1 MHFDQFDSPTFR
13 RPAGRCAVL
22 AAAFALFAL
31 PAAAQAPAAAAR
43 DAKDAGTLRAVVVLD
58 SSDLSSDFL
67 TMAVANTG
75 LGRLA
80 GTRAVVLPQRDLTDA
95 MRSTRTGENDII
107 IAPPHVAASALI
119 HGYELVASTG
129 TISKYVLVGRGDL
142 KNLADLKGRR
152 AYFPQQDSLRSYV
165 ARGLL
170 AQEGMT
176 TRALKQVTYGQ
187 TSGAG
192 LLTVAGGGAEA
203 TVALE
208 SEWLEW
214 SKSQKTPG
222 QVLAVSQAM
231 PGGLSVVVKKSL
243 PANVKA
249 AVVQWV
255 TSPDF
260 VIPGVARMRPA
271 SDAAPYEYVASL
283 GIFTPAE
290 LSGVQRVTARQAAE
304 LADKGAKLVDVRT
317 EKEYAARHA
326 RGALNLPYVEKSLKE
341 IDYDAKKDQFPGL
354 NSLNKGDALVFFC
367 NGAECWKSFKA
378 SKAARDAGYS
388 RVYWLRG
395 GMPEWIAQGLP
406 TQP

>member
-1 MHFDQFDSPTFR
+1 MDMHARLIR
-13 RPAGRCAVL
+13 RLSGVALAGAMIVPA
-22 AAAFALFAL
+22 F
-31 PAAAQAPAAAAR
+31 AQAPAPATAAP
-43 DAKDAGTLRAVVVLD
+43 TLRAVVVLD

-75 LGRLA
+75 LGKLA
-80 GTRAVVLPQRDLTDA
+80 GARAVILPQRDLTDA
-95 MRSTRTGENDII
+95 MRATRTGENDII

-129 TISKYVLVGRGDL
+129 TVSKYVLVGRGDMKSL
-142 KNLADLKGRR
+142 TDLKGRR

-170 AQEGMT
+170 AQQGLT
-176 TRALKQVTYGQ
+176 TRSLQAVTYGQ

-214 SKSQKTPG
+214 SKTQKTPG

-243 PANVKA
+243 PANVKT

-260 VIPGVARMRPA
+260 VIPGVPRMRPT
-271 SDAAPYEYVASL
+271 SDATPYEYVASL

-290 LSGVQRVTARQAAE
+290 LTGVQRVGAREAFE
-304 LADKGAKLVDVRT
+304 LSEKGAKLIDVRT
-317 EKEYAARHA
+317 EKEYATRHA
-326 RGALNLPYVEKSLKE
+326 RGAVNLPYVEKSLKE
-341 IDYDAKKDQFPGL
+341 IDYDVKKDQFPGL
-354 NSLNKGDALVFFC
+354 ASLNKSDALVFFC

-378 SKAARDAGYS
+378 SKAARDAGYT

-395 GMPEWIAQGLP
+395 GMPEWVAQGLP

>member
-1 MHFDQFDSPTFR
+1 MNVRLNRHLSGIALACAMIV
-13 RPAGRCAVL
+13 PA
-22 AAAFALFAL
+22 F
-31 PAAAQAPAAAAR
+31 AQAPAPAAT
-43 DAKDAGTLRAVVVLD
+43 GTLRAVVVLD

-75 LGRLA
+75 LGKLA
-80 GTRAVVLPQRDLTDA
+80 GARAVILPQRDLTDA

-129 TISKYVLVGRGDL
+129 TVSKYVLVGRGDM
-142 KNLADLKGRR
+142 KSLADLKGRR

-170 AQEGMT
+170 AQEGLT
-176 TRALKQVTYGQ
+176 PRSLKAVTYGQ

-214 SKSQKTPG
+214 SKVQKTPG

-243 PANVKA
+243 PANVKT

-260 VIPGVARMRPA
+260 VIPGVPRMRPT
-271 SDAAPYEYVASL
+271 SDATPYEYVASL

-290 LSGVQRVTARQAAE
+290 LTGVQRVGAREAYE
-304 LADKGAKLVDVRT
+304 LFEKGAKLIDVRT
-317 EKEYAARHA
+317 EKEYATRHA
-326 RGALNLPYVEKSLKE
+326 RGAVNLPYVEKSLKE
-341 IDYDAKKDQFPGL
+341 IDYDVTKDQFTGL
-354 NSLNKGDALVFFC
+354 ASLNKSDALVFFC

-378 SKAARDAGYS
+378 SKAARDAGYT

-406 TQP
+406 TAP

>member
-1 MHFDQFDSPTFR
+1 MNMNQTR
-13 RPAGRCAVL
+13 MLGWLAGAGL
-22 AAAFALFAL
+22 AFGVAL
-31 PAAAQAPAAAAR
+31 PALAQAQAQAAA
-43 DAKDAGTLRAVVVLD
+43 AKDAGTLRAVVVLD

-67 TMAVANTG
+67 TLAVANTG
-75 LGRLA
+75 LGKLA
-80 GTRAVVLPQRDLTDA
+80 GMRAIVLPQRDLTDA

-107 IAPPHVAASALI
+107 IAPPHVTASALI

-129 TISKYVLVGRGDL
+129 LTNKYVLVGRSDFKGV
-142 KNLADLKGRR
+142 ADLKGQR

-176 TRALKQVTYGQ
+176 TRALKHVTYGQ

-192 LLTVAGGGAEA
+192 LLTLAGGGAEA

-208 SEWLEW
+208 SEWIEW
-214 SKSQKTPG
+214 AKGQKTPG
-222 QVLAVSQAM
+222 QVLATSQAM
-231 PGGLSVVVKKSL
+231 PGGLGVVVKKSL

-260 VIPGVARMRPA
+260 VIPGVARLRPT

-290 LSGVQRVTARQAAE
+290 LTGVQRVTARVASE
-304 LADKGAKLVDVRT
+304 LAEKGAKLVDVRT
-317 EKEYAARHA
+317 EKEFATRHA
-326 RGALNLPYVEKSLKE
+326 RGAVNLPYVEKSLKE
-341 IDYDAKKDQFPGL
+341 IDYDVKKDQFSGL
-354 NSLNKGDALVFFC
+354 ASLNKADAVVFFC

-378 SKAARDAGYS
+378 SKAARDAGYT

-406 TQP
+406 TAP

>member
-1 MHFDQFDSPTFR
+1 MNIRIHRYLS
-13 RPAGRCAVL
+13 ALALGCAVST
-22 AAAFALFAL
+22 AAL
-31 PAAAQAPAAAAR
+31 AQAPAS
-43 DAKDAGTLRAVVVLD
+43 GTLRAVVVLD

-75 LGRLA
+75 LSKLA
-80 GTRAVVLPQRDLTDA
+80 GTRAIVLPQRDLTDA
-95 MRSTRTGENDII
+95 MRSSRTGENDII

-129 TISKYVLVGRGDL
+129 TTSKYVLVGRADL
-142 KNLADLKGRR
+142 KSMADLKGRR

-170 AQEGMT
+170 AQGGMT
-176 TRALKQVTYGQ
+176 TRSLKEVTYGL

-208 SEWLEW
+208 SEWVEW
-214 SKSQKTPG
+214 SKTQKTPG
-222 QVLAVSQAM
+222 QVLAVSQQM
-231 PGGLSVVVKKSL
+231 PGGLSVVVKKTL
-243 PANVKA
+243 PPAVKT

-255 TSPDF
+255 TSPEF
-260 VIPGVARMRPA
+260 VIPGVARFRPTT
-271 SDAAPYEYVASL
+271 DAAPYEYVASL

-290 LSGVQRVTARQAAE
+290 LSGVQRVDARTANE
-304 LADKGAKLVDVRT
+304 LAEKGAKLVDVRT

-326 RGALNLPYVEKSLKE
+326 RGAVNLPYVEKSLKE
-341 IDYDAKKDQFPGL
+341 IDYDVKKDQFAGL
-354 NSLNKGDALVFFC
+354 ASLNKGDAIVFFC
-367 NGAECWKSFKA
+367 NGAECWKSYKA
-378 SKAARDAGYS
+378 SKAARDAGYA

>member
-1 MHFDQFDSPTFR
+1 MTELKSR
-13 RPAGRCAVL
+13 SLKAV
-22 AAAFALFAL
+22 AAIGIGIGFAAAL
-31 PAAAQAPAAAAR
+31 PAAAQTPAAAPAT
-43 DAKDAGTLRAVVVLD
+43 GTLRAVIVLD
-58 SSDLSSDFL
+58 SSDAASDFMTL
-67 TMAVANTG
+67 AVTNTG
-75 LGRLA
+75 LGKLA
-80 GTRAVVLPQRDLTDA
+80 GSRAIVLPQRDLTDA

-107 IAPPHVAASALI
+107 IAPPHVTASALI

-129 TISKYVLVGRGDL
+129 VVAKYVLIGRSDL
-142 KNLADLKGRR
+142 KAVTDLKGRR

-170 AQEGMT
+170 AQEGAMT
-176 TRALKQVTYGQ
+176 TRALKDVTYGQ

-192 LLTVAGGGAEA
+192 LLTLAGGA
-203 TVALE
+203 TDATIALE

-214 SKSQKTPG
+214 SKNQKSPG
-222 QVLAVSQAM
+222 QVLASSRPIPA
-231 PGGLSVVVKKSL
+231 GLSVVVKKTL
-243 PANVKA
+243 PANVKS

-255 TSPDF
+255 TASDF
-260 VIPGVARMRPA
+260 VIPGVSKFRPT

-290 LSGVQRVTARQAAE
+290 LTGVQRVSAREAYE
-304 LADKGAKLVDVRT
+304 LSEKGAKLVDVRT

-326 RGALNLPYVEKSLKE
+326 RGAANLPYVEKSLKE
-341 IDYDAKKDQFPGL
+341 IDYDAKKDQFAGL
-354 NSLNKGDALVFFC
+354 ASLNKNDALVFFC

-378 SKAARDAGYS
+378 SKAARDAGYA

-406 TQP
+406 TAP

>member
-1 MHFDQFDSPTFR
+1 V
-13 RPAGRCAVL
+13 ALACAL
-22 AAAFALFAL
+22 ILPAFAQA
-31 PAAAQAPAAAAR
+31 PAQAPAAA
-43 DAKDAGTLRAVVVLD
+43 TLRAVVVLD

-75 LGRLA
+75 LGKLA

-129 TISKYVLVGRGDL
+129 TVSKYVLVGRGDM
-142 KNLADLKGRR
+142 KSLADLKGRR

-176 TRALKQVTYGQ
+176 IRSLKLVTYGQ

-208 SEWLEW
+208 SEWVEW
-214 SKSQKTPG
+214 AKSQKTPG
-222 QVLAVSQAM
+222 QVLATSQPM

-243 PANVKA
+243 PANVKT

-255 TSPDF
+255 TSPEF
-260 VIPGVARMRPA
+260 VIPGVPRMRPTT
-271 SDAAPYEYVASL
+271 DATPYEYVASL

-290 LSGVQRVTARQAAE
+290 LTGVQRVGAREAYE
-304 LADKGAKLVDVRT
+304 LSEKGAKLIDVRT
-317 EKEYAARHA
+317 EKEYATRHA
-326 RGALNLPYVEKSLKE
+326 RGAVNLPYVEKSLKE
-341 IDYDAKKDQFPGL
+341 IDYDVKKDQFTGL
-354 NSLNKGDALVFFC
+354 ASLNKSDALVFFC

-378 SKAARDAGYS
+378 SKAARDAGYT

-406 TQP
+406 TAP

>member
-1 MHFDQFDSPTFR
+1 MTATKARLLGFAASM
-13 RPAGRCAVL
+13 GLGL
-22 AAAFALFAL
+22 ATLL
-31 PAAAQAPAAAAR
+31 PVAAQTPAPAVAPAPA
-43 DAKDAGTLRAVVVLD
+43 TLRAVVVLD

-67 TMAVANTG
+67 TLAVANTG
-75 LGRLA
+75 LGKLA

-107 IAPPHVAASALI
+107 IAPPHVTASALI

-129 TISKYVLVGRGDL
+129 LSNKYVLVGRSDFKGV
-142 KNLADLKGRR
+142 ADLKGRR

-170 AQEGMT
+170 AQEGIT
-176 TRALKQVTYGQ
+176 TRALKNVTYGQ

-192 LLTVAGGGAEA
+192 LLTLAGGGADA

-208 SEWLEW
+208 SEWIEW
-214 SKSQKTPG
+214 SKGQKTPG
-222 QVLAVSQAM
+222 QVLATSQPM
-231 PGGLSVVVKKSL
+231 PGGLGVVVKKSL

-260 VIPGVARMRPA
+260 VIPGVARLRPT

-290 LSGVQRVTARQAAE
+290 LTGVQRVTARTAFE
-304 LADKGAKLVDVRT
+304 LAEKGAKLVDVRT
-317 EKEYAARHA
+317 EKEYATKHA
-326 RGALNLPYVEKSLKE
+326 RGAVNLPYVEKSLKE
-341 IDYDAKKDQFPGL
+341 IDYDAKKDQFAGL
-354 NSLNKGDALVFFC
+354 ASLNKADAVVFFC

-378 SKAARDAGYS
+378 SKAARDAGYT

-395 GMPEWIAQGLP
+395 GMPEWVAQGLP
-406 TQP
+406 TLP

>member
-1 MHFDQFDSPTFR
+1 MTPIQARSLELF
-13 RPAGRCAVL
+13 
-22 AAAFALFAL
+22 AAAGFCVAAAL
-31 PAAAQAPAAAAR
+31 PAAAQAPAQ
-43 DAKDAGTLRAVVVLD
+43 KDAPVQGSLRAVIVLD
-58 SSDLSSDFL
+58 SSDTSSDFMTL
-67 TMAVANTG
+67 AVTNTG

-80 GTRAVVLPQRDLTDA
+80 GARAILLPQRDLTDA
-95 MRSTRTGENDII
+95 MRSTRTGENDVI
-107 IAPPHVAASALI
+107 IAPPHVTASALI

-129 TISKYVLVGRGDL
+129 ITGRYVLVGRADL
-142 KNLADLKGRR
+142 KAVTDLKGRR

-170 AQEGMT
+170 AQDGLT
-176 TRALKQVTYGQ
+176 TRALKDVTYGQ

-192 LLTVAGGGAEA
+192 LLTMAGGAADA

-208 SEWLEW
+208 SEWLDW
-214 SKSQKTPG
+214 SKTQKNPG
-222 QVLAVSQAM
+222 QVLAVSRPM
-231 PGGLSVVVKKSL
+231 PGGLGVSVKKSL

-260 VIPGVARMRPA
+260 VIPGVPRFKPT

-290 LSGVQRVTARQAAE
+290 LTGVQRITAREAYE
-304 LADKGAKLVDVRT
+304 LSEKGAKLIDVRT
-317 EKEYAARHA
+317 EKEFAARHA
-326 RGALNLPYVEKSLKE
+326 RGAVNLPYVEKSLKE

-354 NSLNKGDALVFFC
+354 TSLNKSDTLVFFC

-378 SKAARDAGYS
+378 SKAARDAGYA
-388 RVYWLRG
+388 RVHWLRG

>member
-1 MHFDQFDSPTFR
+1 
-13 RPAGRCAVL
+13 
-22 AAAFALFAL
+22 
-31 PAAAQAPAAAAR
+31 
-43 DAKDAGTLRAVVVLD
+43 
-58 SSDLSSDFL
+58 
-67 TMAVANTG
+67 
-75 LGRLA
+75 
-80 GTRAVVLPQRDLTDA
+80 
-95 MRSTRTGENDII
+95 
-107 IAPPHVAASALI
+107 LI

-129 TISKYVLVGRGDL
+129 VVAKYVLVGRSDL
-142 KNLADLKGRR
+142 KAVTDLKGRR

-170 AQEGMT
+170 AQEGGMT
-176 TRALKQVTYGQ
+176 TRALKDVTYGQ

-192 LLTVAGGGAEA
+192 LLTLAGGATDV

-214 SKSQKTPG
+214 SKAQKSPG
-222 QVLAVSQAM
+222 QVLAASRPIPA
-231 PGGLSVVVKKSL
+231 GLSVSVKKSL
-243 PANVKA
+243 PANVKT

-255 TSPDF
+255 TSSDF
-260 VIPGVARMRPA
+260 VIPGVPRFRPT

-290 LSGVQRVTARQAAE
+290 LTGVQRVTARDAYE
-304 LADKGAKLVDVRT
+304 LSEKGAKMVDVRT

-326 RGALNLPYVEKSLKE
+326 RGAVNLPYVEKSLKE

-354 NSLNKGDALVFFC
+354 ASLNKTDALVFFC

-378 SKAARDAGYS
+378 SKAARDAGYT

-395 GMPEWIAQGLP
+395 GMPEWVAQGLP
-406 TQP
+406 TSP

>member
-1 MHFDQFDSPTFR
+1 MTATKARLLGFAASM
-13 RPAGRCAVL
+13 GLGL
-22 AAAFALFAL
+22 ATLL
-31 PAAAQAPAAAAR
+31 PVAAQTPAPAAAPAP
-43 DAKDAGTLRAVVVLD
+43 ATLRAVVVLD

-67 TMAVANTG
+67 TLAVANTG
-75 LGRLA
+75 LGKLA

-107 IAPPHVAASALI
+107 IAPPHVTASALI

-129 TISKYVLVGRGDL
+129 LSNKYVLVGRSDFKGV
-142 KNLADLKGRR
+142 ADLKGRR

-176 TRALKQVTYGQ
+176 TRALKNVTYGQ

-192 LLTVAGGGAEA
+192 LLTLAGGGADA

-208 SEWLEW
+208 SEWIEW
-214 SKSQKTPG
+214 SKGQKTPG
-222 QVLAVSQAM
+222 QVLATSQPM
-231 PGGLSVVVKKSL
+231 PGGLGVVVKKSL

-260 VIPGVARMRPA
+260 VIPGVARLRPT
-271 SDAAPYEYVASL
+271 SDAGPYEYVASL

-290 LSGVQRVTARQAAE
+290 LTGVQRVTARTAFE
-304 LADKGAKLVDVRT
+304 LAEKGAKLVDVRT
-317 EKEYAARHA
+317 EKEYATKHA
-326 RGALNLPYVEKSLKE
+326 RGAVNLPYVEKSLKE
-341 IDYDAKKDQFPGL
+341 IDYDAKKDQFAGL
-354 NSLNKGDALVFFC
+354 ASLNKADALVFFC

-378 SKAARDAGYS
+378 SKAARDAGYT

-395 GMPEWIAQGLP
+395 GMPEWVAQGLP
-406 TQP
+406 TLP

>member
-1 MHFDQFDSPTFR
+1 MHARLNRHLSGIALAGAMIV
-13 RPAGRCAVL
+13 PA
-22 AAAFALFAL
+22 F
-31 PAAAQAPAAAAR
+31 AQAPAPAAVAP
-43 DAKDAGTLRAVVVLD
+43 TLRAVVVLD

-75 LGRLA
+75 LGKLA
-80 GTRAVVLPQRDLTDA
+80 GARAVILPQRDLTDA
-95 MRSTRTGENDII
+95 MRATRTGENDII

-129 TISKYVLVGRGDL
+129 TVSKYVLVGRGDMKSL
-142 KNLADLKGRR
+142 TDLKGRR

-170 AQEGMT
+170 AQQGLT
-176 TRALKQVTYGQ
+176 TRSLQAVTYGQ

-214 SKSQKTPG
+214 SKAQKTPG

-243 PANVKA
+243 PANVKT

-260 VIPGVARMRPA
+260 VIPGVPRMRPT
-271 SDAAPYEYVASL
+271 SDATPYEYVASL

-290 LSGVQRVTARQAAE
+290 LTGVQRVGAREAYE
-304 LADKGAKLVDVRT
+304 LSEKGAKLVDVRT
-317 EKEYAARHA
+317 EKEYATRHA
-326 RGALNLPYVEKSLKE
+326 RGAVNLPYVEKSLKE
-341 IDYDAKKDQFPGL
+341 IDYDVKKDQFPGL
-354 NSLNKGDALVFFC
+354 ASLNKSDALVFFC

-378 SKAARDAGYS
+378 SKAARDAGYT

-395 GMPEWIAQGLP
+395 GMPEWVAQGLP